1 MLQENCYVVNDDT
14 KECIIIDCGAYWEE
28 EKTAIVD
35 YIRDNQLVPKHLI
48 ATHAH
53 IDHNFGNAKI
63 YEEFGLK
70 PEVHASDEELMSKLD
85 WQAES
90 IAGIHLDYKM
100 PPVGKYLT
108 TKDKIE
114 FGNHIFT
121 IIETPGHSSGSVFF
135 YCENEHVAFSGDTLF
150 RHSIG
155 RTDFEGGSKFMIIQ
169 SLRIICQLPDN
180 TRILPGH
187 GEETTIGLELAGNPY
202 LDR

>member
-1 MLQENCYVVNDDT
+1 MRSKVTLRN
-14 KECIIIDCGAYWEE
+14 KSIDNAGIPSDY
-28 EKTAIVD
+28 KLAIAE
-35 YIRDNQLVPKHLI
+35 YICDNELVPKHLI

-53 IDHNFGNAKI
+53 IDHNFGNAYI
-63 YEEFGLK
+63 YEQFGLK
-70 PEVHASDEELMSKLD
+70 PEVHASDEKLMNKLN

-90 IAGIHLDYKM
+90 IAGIHLDYEM

-108 TKDKIE
+108 AKDTIK

-121 IIETPGHSSGSVFF
+121 IIETPGHSPGCVFF
-135 YCENEHVAFSGDTLF
+135 YCENEHLAFSGDTLF
-150 RHSIG
+150 HNSIG

-180 TRILPGH
+180 TRIFPGH
-187 GEETTIGLELAGNPY
+187 GEETSIVQELAENPY